1 MRTTNKFNIVK
12 DYIGGLFLICAL
24 FVFVSGCA
32 TSKASYQRSNL
43 TFGMVKKNLVKGQ
56 TTQAEIINL
65 FGAPNIMTKNKS
77 GEEVWTYDKISV
89 SASEAAGSIGGGIGG
104 VGTSVIGG
112 GVAGLG
118 GSTSSTSSRSMT
130 LSITFDDKDIVKD
143 YAVMMQEF

>member
-1 MRTTNKFNIVK
+1 MFKVRLRGVF
-12 DYIGGLFLICAL
+12 LLICFMAI
-24 FVFVSGCA
+24 FISGCA

-43 TFGMVKKNLVKGQ
+43 TFGMVKSNLIKGQ

-65 FGAPNIMTKNKS
+65 FGAPNIMTRNKS

-89 SASEAAGSIGGGIGG
+89 SSSEAAAGLALGAGSLSGGNAMGGI
-104 VGTSVIGG
+104 
-112 GVAGLG
+112 AGAG

-130 LSITFDDKDIVKD
+130 LAITFFSDKDIVKD